1 MDFTSLETIY
11 VVDMINVETDEVVT
25 LCNAYVS
32 LDGAYYFLE
41 ECKKTDERTGLTGK
55 WTYRV
60 RSFTLFR

>member
-32 LDGAYYFLE
+32 LDAAYCFLD
-41 ECKKTDERTGLTGK
+41 ECNKTDERTGLIGK
-55 WTYRV
+55 WKYRV
-60 RSFTLFR
+60 RPFTLFR